1 MLHRALFVFTQTSE
15 RSKIRILVSGARLVE
30 SVDKIKTLFQK
41 VESLTD
47 GVSLPVRVFCAKQP
61 KQFGK
66 RNTQNF

>member
-47 GVSLPVRVFCAKQP
+47 GVPVRVFCAKQP